1 MSEATHTVLWKRV
14 TSALHGR
21 AVGPAASQGALA
33 AEARSKLGTD
43 LVDQFLNGYFFG
55 RQYGGGSSELSDE
68 QAEALVRQIEN
79 LPQPVVAISAARA
92 VPVGV
97 ILESGRSIPAQPAVR
112 DWSVLEEAEAFGE
125 DERRGSPLDGLR
137 QVVLEWRVQHDA
149 RRRERA
155 RLKAAAVEARE
166 AEARARARLREEE
179 SARQAEEK
187 AAMRQRAQQK
197 EEEKQQSDARA
208 AEEAR
213 TQARL
218 REEASARRAQEE
230 ATAQQRARQKSD
242 EEQQQRDA
250 NAAAE
255 AQSLLQTAGKMRGQG
270 NRRGA
275 VKVLGKLVRQ
285 QPDSAMGWFTLGWY
299 FGRDG
304 NFRRSTRCYKKGLKL
319 DPNHKTAWN
328 NLGHDLRGMGRH
340 KAAEQA
346 LRQAIKIDPD
356 YITAWANLGTT
367 LRERKN
373 VSEAAHAFQVVVN
386 QRDSDGAAWYW
397 LGVCRAACGDH
408 RGAVEAL
415 RRASLMHPDN
425 ATLWLQLADSLRKIG
440 LKDEAA
446 QARAAAKALGL
457 PAPRLR
463 PEVPLLALLT
473 LLAAFGADRWAST
486 ALALATTG
494 AFAAMV
500 GRLSLDRVKF
510 FWIAVLALPLL
521 AMQFADMPNAA
532 PIAVGIL
539 LGWTFVVAKIWR
551 YRLGKS
557 RGQSPQASIKNK

>member
-1 MSEATHTVLWKRV
+1 MSEATHNLLWKRV
-14 TSALHGR
+14 TSALHFR
-21 AVGPAASQGALA
+21 SVGPAASQGALA

-43 LVDQFLNGYFFG
+43 LVDQFLNGYFFE
-55 RQYGGGSSELSDE
+55 RQYGGGNSQLSDE
-68 QAEALVRQIEN
+68 QAEALVRQIED
-79 LPQPVVAISAARA
+79 LPQPVAAIPTACA
-92 VPVGV
+92 VPAGV
-97 ILESGRSIPAQPAVR
+97 ILESGRSIQAEPATR

-137 QVVLEWRVQHDA
+137 QVLLEWRVNRDE

-155 RLKAAAVEARE
+155 RLKAAAVEMRE
-166 AEARARARLREEE
+166 AEARARASLQAQT
-179 SARQAEEK
+179 SAQ
-187 AAMRQRAQQK
+187 
-197 EEEKQQSDARA
+197 
-208 AEEAR
+208 
-213 TQARL
+213 
-218 REEASARRAQEE
+218 RAQEE
-230 ATAQQRARQKSD
+230 AAARQSARQKAQEEEQQRA
-242 EEQQQRDA
+242 A
-250 NAAAE
+250 VAATE
-255 AQSLLQTAGKMRGQG
+255 AQSLLEAAGNMRSQG
-270 NRRGA
+270 NTRGA
-275 VKVLGKLVRQ
+275 VKVLGKLIRQ
-285 QPDSAMGWFTLGWY
+285 QPDSATGWFTLAWY

-328 NLGHDLRGMGRH
+328 NLGHDLRGMGRL

-346 LRQAIKIDPD
+346 LRQAIKIDPN

-367 LRERKN
+367 LRQRRN
-373 VSEAAHAFQVVVN
+373 VSEAAAAFQVVVN
-386 QRDSDGAAWYW
+386 QRESDGPAWYW

-408 RGAVEAL
+408 RGAVEAF

-440 LKDEAA
+440 LKEEEA
-446 QARAAAKALGL
+446 QARATAKSFGL

-463 PEVPLLALLT
+463 PEVPLLALVA
-473 LLAAFGADRWAST
+473 LLAAFGADRWASI
-486 ALALATTG
+486 ALALAATG

-500 GRLSLDRVKF
+500 ARLSLDRVKF

-521 AMQFADMPNAA
+521 AMQFADMPKAA

-557 RGQSPQASIKNK
+557 RGQSPQASIKHEQT